1 MPTRDGVLKAREF
14 IFFCEDQALAALPAG
29 FPRPE
34 RKVMWTILQMHF
46 GEPAAHFE
54 IQPSMSRGQ
63 VELGLHFEGPVER
76 NDLWASRLAER
87 APELMAALGPGWEL
101 EAWTASWRRIHR
113 VFPFT
118 KLTTGF
124 GREVA
129 AELCKAMQVL
139 GPLLI
144 DGATPTLKLAQ
155 ARA

>member
-1 MPTRDGVLKAREF
+1 MPTREGVLKAREF
-14 IFFCEDQALAALPAG
+14 VFFCEDQALAALPPD

-46 GEPAAHFE
+46 GEPGAHFE
-54 IQPSMSRGQ
+54 IQPSMSRSQ
-63 VELGLHFEGPVER
+63 VELGLHFEGHLER
-76 NDLWASRLAER
+76 NDWWAERLARR

-101 EAWTASWRRIHR
+101 EMWTPSWRRLHR

-118 KLTTGF
+118 KLTADL

-144 DGATPTLKLAQ
+144 EE
-155 ARA
+155 ARPARLNEAYA